1 MEENV
6 VNTNSSHSAHQLE
19 HDQIP
24 ANEDDDE
31 EASSREAGGWR
42 SIKYIIGTYVFLH
55 SLIIT
60 IIHILIL
67 ILMLLQT

>member
-1 MEENV
+1 MEENA
-6 VNTNSSHSAHQLE
+6 VNTNSHPSALHLE
-19 HDQIP
+19 HDDQIP
-24 ANEDDDE
+24 ADEEE

-42 SIKYIIGTYVFLH
+42 SVKYIIGTYVFLH